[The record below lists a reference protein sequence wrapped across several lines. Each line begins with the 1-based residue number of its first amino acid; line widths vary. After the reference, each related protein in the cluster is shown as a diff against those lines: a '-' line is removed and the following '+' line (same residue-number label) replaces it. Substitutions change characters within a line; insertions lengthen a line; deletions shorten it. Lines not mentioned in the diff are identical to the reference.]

1 MSVQLTTLGNGL
13 RVATDHMPGLETAA
27 VGVWVSTGARNERAD
42 NNGISHMLEHMAFKG
57 TERRNALQIAEEIE
71 AVGGHLNAYT
81 SREQTAYYARVL
93 KDDAALAIDILSD
106 ILQHSTFAEEELARE
121 RTVVIQ
127 EIGQTNDTPDDL
139 IFDRFQEAAFPDQPI
154 GRSILGTTD
163 LVSGFA
169 RETLSTYMSRHYHGP
184 NMIVAATGN
193 VAHEAI
199 VELAGKKFDQIT
211 DQPAA
216 ALEKAHYRGGEAR
229 ETRDLEQVHY
239 LLGFEGLPFDDD
251 DFYAAQVLATVLGGG
266 MSSRLF
272 QEVREKRGLAYSVFA
287 FSSSYV
293 DSGIFGL
300 YAGTGEADVTELVPV
315 LCDEIQ
321 RAGQDIDDAE
331 TARARAQHKA
341 SIMMG
346 LEAAGARAEQLGR
359 QLHVYGRPISPAE
372 LVSEI
377 DGVDA
382 AALRRVAGRL
392 TRSAPVIA
400 AIGPLGKLESYQA
413 TMSRLG

>member
-1 MSVQLTTLGNGL
+1 MGVKLTTLDNGL
-13 RVATDHMPGLETAA
+13 RIATDYMPGLETAA
-27 VGVWVSTGARNERAD
+27 IGVWVSTGARNETAD

-57 TERRNALQIAEEIE
+57 TERRNAMQIAEEIE

-93 KDDAALAIDILSD
+93 KDDVALGLDILSD
-106 ILQHSTFAEEELARE
+106 ILQYSTFDEDELARE

-139 IFDRFQEAAFPDQPI
+139 IFDKFQEAAYPDQPI
-154 GRSILGTTD
+154 GRSILGTTE

-169 RETLSTYMSRHYHGP
+169 RETLSSYMTRQYHGP
-184 NMIVAATGN
+184 GMIVAATGN
-193 VAHEAI
+193 VDHDTI
-199 VELAGKKFDQIT
+199 VELAREKFTRIDT
-211 DQPAA
+211 HPVAE
-216 ALEKAHYRGGEAR
+216 LEKAVYQGGEAR
-229 ETRDLEQVHY
+229 ENRDLEQVHY
-239 LLGFEGLPFDDD
+239 LLGFEGLPFDDP
-251 DFYAAQVLATVLGGG
+251 DFYAAQVLATVMGGG

-293 DSGIFGL
+293 DSGIFGV
-300 YAGTGEADVTELVPV
+300 YAGTGEGDVTELVPV
-315 LCDEIQ
+315 LCDELQ
-321 RAGQDIDDAE
+321 RGGHDIDETE

-346 LEAAGARAEQLGR
+346 LEAAGSRAEQLGR

-377 DGVDA
+377 DKVDA
-382 AALRRVAGRL
+382 AAVRRVAGRVL
-392 TRSAPVIA
+392 QSAPVIA
-400 AIGPLGKLESYQA
+400 AIGPLGKLETYQA
-413 TMSRLG
+413 TADRLG

>member
-1 MSVQLTTLGNGL
+1 MSVEVSTLSNGL

-27 VGVWVSTGARNERAD
+27 VGVWVSAGARNETAD

-57 TERRNALQIAEEIE
+57 TERRSALQIAEEIE

-81 SREQTAYYARVL
+81 SREQTAYYARTL
-93 KDDAALAIDILSD
+93 KDDVPLALDILGD
-106 ILQHSTFAEEELARE
+106 ILQHSTFAEDELARE

-139 IFDRFQEAAFPDQPI
+139 IFDKFQEAAFPDQPI
-154 GRSILGTTD
+154 GRSILGTTE

-169 RETLSTYMSRHYHGP
+169 RETLSSYMSRHYHGP
-184 NMIVAATGN
+184 SMIVVATGN
-193 VAHEAI
+193 VDHDA
-199 VELAGKKFDQIT
+199 VVGLAEDKFGEIADK
-211 DQPAA
+211 PVS
-216 ALEKAHYRGGEAR
+216 ALEKAVYQGGEVR
-229 ETRDLEQVHY
+229 EKRDLEQVHY
-239 LLGFEGLPFDDD
+239 LLGFEGLPFDDP
-251 DFYAAQVLATVLGGG
+251 DFYAAQVLATVMGGG

-293 DSGIFGL
+293 DSGIFGV
-300 YAGTGEADVTELVPV
+300 YAGTGEGDMPELVPV
-315 LCDEIQ
+315 LCEEIQ
-321 RAGQDIDDAE
+321 RAGHDIDDSE

-341 SIMMG
+341 SILMG
-346 LEAAGARAEQLGR
+346 LEAAGSRAEQLGR
-359 QLHVYGRPISPAE
+359 QLHVYGRHVTPAE
-372 LVSEI
+372 LVEEI
-377 DGVDA
+377 DRVDA
-382 AALRRVAGRL
+382 AALRRVATRL

-413 TMSRLG
+413 TTNRLG